1 MGRYPLMAAAE
12 QYLEKRKVQVGPA
25 TYNNDR
31 RTVRYFVGEIE
42 QMREGGMIA
51 TTNPQEIGPA
61 EVRAFIDWMR
71 EPSKHK
77 TGRPLDPDTQ
87 VRYLSKLEMILRSKG
102 NRVMEKMRDE
112 GYSFPKRAG
121 AKPIRAIAEPDL
133 MEIQAAAK
141 RVKSCPHEPPG
152 WRMAKATLLSS
163 MYVATG
169 VRPSELRLA
178 HFEDLDMKKWRFYV
192 RTPKGVGVWADQRT
206 VTVMPPYREAILSFV
221 REREE
226 LLRFYGREKATY
238 LIPNL
243 RGVKEEQQD
252 RPYSAN
258 HFREL
263 KKELEA
269 LSGIDFRIK
278 DFRPTF
284 ATLTVDMD
292 SALMADVSAQLG
304 HANMATTQR
313 YYARIS
319 ADRAGSRLEKAW
331 SERTTQE
338 QGMSSEMVLALL
350 LKMFGINTPEDLQ
363 RIIATNAPGLLNPRI
378 EGSGQT
384 YIR

>member
-12 QYLEKRKVQVGPA
+12 LYLEKRKLQVGPA

-31 RTVRYFVGEIE
+31 RIIRYFVGEIE
-42 QMREGGMIA
+42 QMREGGIIT

-71 EPSKHK
+71 DPSRHSK
-77 TGRPLDPDTQ
+77 GRPLDPDTQ
-87 VRYLSKLEMILRSKG
+87 VRYLSKLEAILRMKG
-102 NRVMEKMRDE
+102 NKVLELMRDE
-112 GYSFPKRAG
+112 GYTFPKRAG
-121 AKPIRAIAEPDL
+121 AKPIRAIPEPDL
-133 MEIQAAAK
+133 MDIQAAAQ

-152 WRMAKATLLSS
+152 WRRAKSTLLST

-169 VRPSELRLA
+169 VRPSELRLS
-178 HFEDLDMKKWRFYV
+178 HFEDLDLRKWRFNV
-192 RTPKGVGVWADQRT
+192 RTPKGVGVWAEQRT
-206 VTVMPPYREAILSFV
+206 VTIMPPYREAIQGFI

-226 LLRFYGREKATY
+226 LLRFYGRRNATH
-238 LIPNL
+238 LVPNL
-243 RGVKEEQQD
+243 RGVKEQQQD

-263 KKELEA
+263 KEELEEI
-269 LSGIDFRIK
+269 SGIDFRIK

-284 ATLTVDMD
+284 ATLTVEKDPT
-292 SALMADVSAQLG
+292 LLVDVSAQLG
-304 HANMATTQR
+304 HASLATTQR

-319 ADRAGSRLEKAW
+319 AESAGSRLEKAW
-331 SERTTQE
+331 SGRPAPQ
-338 QGMSSEMVLALL
+338 QGMGSEAVLGLL
-350 LKMFGINTPEDLQ
+350 LKAFGINTPEDLQ
-363 RIIATNAPGLLNPRI
+363 RVLASNAPGLLNPRI